1 MVCLDSCRLQWTPY
15 FDKTVE
21 FEKIMITVMD
31 SIEVI
36 YTAAMV
42 GEVSSD
48 ILDFFSTLIKT

>member
-1 MVCLDSCRLQWTPY
+1 
-15 FDKTVE
+15 
-21 FEKIMITVMD
+21 MITVMD